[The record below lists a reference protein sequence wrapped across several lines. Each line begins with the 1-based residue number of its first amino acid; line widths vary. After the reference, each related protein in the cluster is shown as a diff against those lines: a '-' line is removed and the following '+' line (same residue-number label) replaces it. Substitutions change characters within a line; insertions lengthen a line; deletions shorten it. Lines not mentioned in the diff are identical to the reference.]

1 MARGEGLITNCLKA
15 DRLMAKCRWQRIVL
29 AIIAMTLIL
38 SFVAPACAEEN
49 QTFMYWF
56 MKGYNLCS
64 DGKYEESLDAYNR
77 ALMINSTDDEAW
89 NNKGI
94 DEGLLGR
101 YNEALKS
108 FENAIAINQSY
119 AEAWYNMGAVY
130 DLQGYSY
137 TAVQAYK
144 KATQI
149 NPEYQKAW
157 ERRNVNTDVVMSR
170 SLSCACQDQITYV

>member
-1 MARGEGLITNCLKA
+1 MARGEGWITNYMIA
-15 DRLMAKCRWQRIVL
+15 NCRWQRVFMAIVAL
-29 AIIAMTLIL
+29 ALVWSFIAPV
-38 SFVAPACAEEN
+38 SAEEN

-56 MKGYNLCS
+56 MKGYDLCNE
-64 DGKYEESLDAYNR
+64 GRYEDSLEAYNR
-77 ALMINSTDDEAW
+77 ALMINSSDDEAW

-101 YNEALKS
+101 YDEALKS

-144 KATQI
+144 MATQI
-149 NPEYQKAW
+149 NPDYQKAW